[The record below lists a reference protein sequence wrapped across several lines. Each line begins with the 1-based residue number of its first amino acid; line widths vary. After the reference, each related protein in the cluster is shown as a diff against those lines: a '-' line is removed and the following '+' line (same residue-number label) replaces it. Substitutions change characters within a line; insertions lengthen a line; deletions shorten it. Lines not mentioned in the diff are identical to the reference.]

1 KIFHTDRGKEF
12 DNKEIDNILDI
23 FGINRSLSKKTSP
36 YDNAVAEAV
45 NKVMKTEFI
54 YQRNF
59 ESLNQLKLE
68 LAEYVYWYNNNRI
81 HGSLGYLSPKEYR
94 KLELIS
100 AIN

>member
-1 KIFHTDRGKEF
+1 M
-12 DNKEIDNILDI
+12 
-23 FGINRSLSKKTSP
+23 SKKGSP
-36 YDNAVAEAV
+36 YDNVVAEAV